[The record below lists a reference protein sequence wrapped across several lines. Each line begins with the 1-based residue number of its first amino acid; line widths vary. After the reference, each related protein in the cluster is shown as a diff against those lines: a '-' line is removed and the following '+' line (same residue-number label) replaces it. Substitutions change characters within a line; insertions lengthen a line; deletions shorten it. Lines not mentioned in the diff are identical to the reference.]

1 MKTVNIY
8 GEAVEGEEIDYL
20 DGRPSNVIILQDQS
34 GVRHVIHRETADQS
48 FKRKPS
54 RAGVAFDLLSCQA
67 HGRKELQR
75 SKRGTSRK
83 FY

>member
-8 GEAVEGEEIDYL
+8 GEAVEGEEIEYL
-20 DGRPSNVIILQDQS
+20 DGRPKNVIILKDQS
-34 GVRHVIHRETADQS
+34 GVRHVVHKETVEQS

-54 RAGVAFDLLSCQA
+54 RAGVRFDLHACQS
-67 HGRKELQR
+67 HGRKEFQR

>member
-8 GEAVEGEEIDYL
+8 GEAVEGEEIEYL
-20 DGRPSNVIILQDQS
+20 DGRPCNVIILQDQS
-34 GVRHVIHRETADQS
+34 GVRHVVHKETADQN

-54 RAGVAFDLLSCQA
+54 RAGVRFDLLGCQTL
-67 HGRKELQR
+67 GRKELQR